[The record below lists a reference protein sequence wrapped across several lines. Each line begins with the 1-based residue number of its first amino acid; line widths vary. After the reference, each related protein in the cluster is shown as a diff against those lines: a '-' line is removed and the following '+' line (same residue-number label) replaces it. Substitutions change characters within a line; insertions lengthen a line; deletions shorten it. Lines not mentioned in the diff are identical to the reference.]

1 MEIIYFK
8 EEEKAREIKQE
19 QYCETRLLYDKE
31 FSCWRLSL
39 FTKTSFFKIYYPHV
53 GFLEDNELDIFNDY
67 IHTLK
72 RIKNLKNYNTSK
84 TEKENI
90 EKSLKYLTNAWKK
103 GCYR

>member
-1 MEIIYFK
+1 MMEIIYFK

-53 GFLEDNELDIFNDY
+53 AF
-67 IHTLK
+67 
-72 RIKNLKNYNTSK
+72 
-84 TEKENI
+84 
-90 EKSLKYLTNAWKK
+90 
-103 GCYR
+103 